1 MMDTA
6 NPNDGRDA
14 KSCVS
19 TQENLLLIPSRP
31 VGIVG
36 YGAYVPRYR
45 LPASEVARIWTGG
58 KGGLPIKE
66 KSVPG
71 LDEDVATMSI
81 EAARNALLRAGV
93 SPAQIRAVWV
103 GSESHPYAVKPTST
117 LVAEAIGAVPNVQ
130 AADWQFACKAGT
142 EAMVAAIGFVGSKM
156 ARYALAIGMDTAQG
170 KPGDALEYTAG
181 AGGAAFLLGP
191 AEESLASI
199 EATYS
204 YVTDTPDFWRRP
216 RAKYPEHGQRFTGEP
231 AYFKHITEAGH
242 AMLDATQSKPSD
254 YAYAVFHQPNTKFPE
269 RVAEMLG
276 FSKEQIAPGLLVP
289 LIGNT
294 YAGAAIIGL
303 TAILDIAQPGDR
315 IFMVSFGSGAGSD
328 AFVITVRDAILEK
341 QDLAPHTQDYVAR
354 RTQIDYATYARM
366 RGKLAME

>member
-1 MMDTA
+1 MEPSKHNHMDT
-6 NPNDGRDA
+6 
-14 KSCVS
+14 KSS
-19 TQENLLLIPSRP
+19 HTTEDSLLLIPSRS

-45 LPASEVARIWTGG
+45 LPASEVARIWTDG
-58 KGGLPIKE
+58 KGALPIKE

-81 EAARNALLRAGV
+81 EAARNALNRADI
-93 SPAQIRAVWV
+93 SSTEIRAVWV

-142 EAMVAAIGFVGSKM
+142 EAMVAAIGFIGSNM

-191 AEESLASI
+191 SEESLAVI
-199 EATYS
+199 DATYS

-216 RAKYPEHGQRFTGEP
+216 YAKYPEHGQRFTGEP
-231 AYFKHITEAGH
+231 AYFKHITEAGK
-242 AMLDATQSKPSD
+242 AMLEATKTEPAD
-254 YAYAVFHQPNTKFPE
+254 YKYAVFHQPNTKFPQ
-269 RVAEMLG
+269 RVAELLG
-276 FSKEQIAPGLLVP
+276 FKKEQISTGLLVP

-303 TAILDIAQPGDR
+303 TAILDIAKPGDK

-328 AFVITVRDAILEK
+328 AFVITTTESITER
-341 QDLAPHTQDYVAR
+341 QNLAPHTQDYIDR
-354 RTQIDYATYARM
+354 RTPIDYATYARF